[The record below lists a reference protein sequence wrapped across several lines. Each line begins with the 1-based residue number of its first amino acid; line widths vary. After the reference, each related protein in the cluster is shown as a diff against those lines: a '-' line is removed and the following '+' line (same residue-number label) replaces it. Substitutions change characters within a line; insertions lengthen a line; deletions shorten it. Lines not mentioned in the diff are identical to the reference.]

1 MTRCMTSTSLN
12 WHRRGVEELDENYT
26 DDYEFTALRGTRG
39 LKGRFYLRDNIHDMT
54 FTLDENRT
62 AVVYASTVR
71 QICGDIPCKKRGR
84 KYIYKLPLKE
94 NEELIASLSITKQYL
109 QLLRDSCNFCLAF
122 VTIFSKNWNLATPA
136 LHHGKNWNDS
146 N

>member
-1 MTRCMTSTSLN
+1 MYDFYLLKLTSE
-12 WHRRGVEELDENYT
+12 GVEELDENYT

-39 LKGRFYLRDNIHDMT
+39 LKGHFYLRDYIHDMT

-71 QICGDIPCKKRGR
+71 QICGEIPCKKRGR

-94 NEELIASLSITKQYL
+94 SEEIIASL
-109 QLLRDSCNFCLAF
+109 
-122 VTIFSKNWNLATPA
+122 
-136 LHHGKNWNDS
+136 
-146 N
+146 